1 MDSNCGRLAKTKSL
15 DTFDV
20 GQKIVIEHCYYYHDI
35 VINSH
40 IPTTNVHNIIYIML
54 CQMCTSTGYKEHCYE
69 SFISILYL
77 NYYQCRISFL
87 LV

>member
-40 IPTTNVHNIIYIML
+40 IPTTNCLVKKYGFNCGSTQYILHYVM
-54 CQMCTSTGYKEHCYE
+54 SNVY
-69 SFISILYL
+69 F
-77 NYYQCRISFL
+77 NRIQGTL
-87 LV
+87 L